1 MSSQFELNNMIRTS
15 LEQTIVINQIITM
28 FYAERERGF
37 EFHGEYHDFW
47 EFLYVDKGEI
57 VVTAD
62 DSVHYMSQGSI
73 IFHKPNEFHRFHA
86 TKGTAPNIIV
96 MTFDCDSQAMKQF
109 DGQIIRLENE
119 ERNLLAQIIA
129 EGQNAFKYPFDHPLQ
144 RREDAPVGSE
154 QLMQNYLEIF
164 LIRLLRRNV
173 FKEVPKGLSTIA
185 REKRR
190 DELTERIIAHM
201 KENVCSHLTVAGI
214 ADHFHI
220 SRTQVTALFKENT
233 GHSMKEYFNKLKMER
248 AKQYIRENTDS
259 LTEIADMLGFSSIHA
274 FSGTF
279 KKWTGMSPSEYAR
292 SVIARVHDKE

>member
-1 MSSQFELNNMIRTS
+1 MPSYTELNNMKRTS
-15 LEQTIVINQIITM
+15 LEQTIVINKIITM
-28 FYAERERGF
+28 FYAEREKDY
-37 EFHGEYHDFW
+37 EFHGEFHDFW

-62 DSVHYMSQGSI
+62 DTVHSLSQGSI

-86 TKGTAPNIIV
+86 AKGTAPNFIV
-96 MTFDCDSQAMKQF
+96 MTFDCDSQAMRRF
-109 DGQIIRLENE
+109 DGQIIRLEDE

-129 EGQNAFKYPFDHPLQ
+129 EGQNAFHYPFDHPLR

-154 QLMQNYLEIF
+154 QVMQNYLEIF

-173 FKEVPKGLSTIA
+173 FRDAPKGLSTIA

-190 DELTERIIAHM
+190 DELTQQIIAYM
-201 KENVCSHLTVAGI
+201 EANVGQNLTVAGI

-220 SRTQVTALFKENT
+220 SRTQVTEIFKDNT

-248 AKQYIRENTDS
+248 AKRYIREKTGS

-292 SVIARVHDKE
+292 SVIARV